1 MLLASTTWRDYLA
14 DPVAR
19 VFENIIAYL
28 PNVVAA
34 IALALVG
41 LATAY
46 LFRALG
52 RRLVRYAQNRL
63 RRDTSVSNSVQ
74 AHWFYQ
80 SLSNVIGGVIFWIV
94 LLFFLA
100 AGVEA
105 LGLQA
110 ISGLFSSLTIYL
122 PRVLAVAI
130 IVFAGFVLGDFVYVW
145 VNHVASRSG
154 IAIAEPLGR
163 GAQITVWL
171 IAILMSIDQLG
182 ISSNVIIIALAIVG
196 GSFFGAAALAFGLGA
211 RTTVSNI
218 IAIHYVHKVYGVGS
232 QVKIGDLQGRIAEIT
247 RVAVVLETPQGR
259 VLVPA
264 RRFNE
269 EVSVLIEEG
278 A

>member
-1 MLLASTTWRDYLA
+1 MLLASTSWRDYLA

-19 VFENIIAYL
+19 VFETIIAYL

-34 IALALVG
+34 IALVLVG
-41 LATAY
+41 LVTAY

-52 RRLVRYAQNRL
+52 RRLVRYAQGRL
-63 RRDTSVSNSVQ
+63 KRDTPVSNSMQV
-74 AHWFYQ
+74 HWFYR
-80 SLSNVIGGVIFWIV
+80 SLSDVIGGVIFWIV

-105 LGLQA
+105 LGLEA

-130 IVFAGFVLGDFVYVW
+130 IVFAGFVLGDFAHVW

-154 IAIAEPLGR
+154 IAIAETLGR
-163 GAQITVWL
+163 GAQITIWL

-182 ISSNVIIIALAIVG
+182 ISSNVIIIALTIVG

-218 IAIHYVHKVYGVGS
+218 IAIHYVHKAYDVGNN
-232 QVKIGDLQGRIAEIT
+232 VKIGDLQGRIAEIS
-247 RVAVVLETPQGR
+247 RVAVVLDTPQGR

-269 EVSVLIEEG
+269 EASVLIEEG
-278 A
+278 D